1 MRPDSAM
8 ISSSLFPTLGA
19 YCGTRTPSIA
29 QGGYHGPVNQPSC
42 VLPGCAF
49 SLSAMRTRADD
60 VFTVTLFKE
69 YCSGEIDGAVLPAL
83 APILALARGLGHAR
97 VTGGVWG

>member
-1 MRPDSAM
+1 
-8 ISSSLFPTLGA
+8 
-19 YCGTRTPSIA
+19 
-29 QGGYHGPVNQPSC
+29 
-42 VLPGCAF
+42 
-49 SLSAMRTRADD
+49 MRTRADD

-83 APILALARGLGHAR
+83 APILAHARGLGHAR